1 MSCDLNDMVQLSK
14 GHTQKRGLLCILLE
28 DRNNMTTK
36 GVAAATMKQLAWNRR
51 TAGPTVTYLSEVDD
65 DSVEVGVVEGGS
77 VRGFSFLA

>member
-1 MSCDLNDMVQLSK
+1 MSCDLNDEMQLGK
-14 GHTQKRGLLCILLE
+14 GNTQKRGFLRLLE

-36 GVAAATMKQLAWNRR
+36 GVAAATMIQLAWNRR